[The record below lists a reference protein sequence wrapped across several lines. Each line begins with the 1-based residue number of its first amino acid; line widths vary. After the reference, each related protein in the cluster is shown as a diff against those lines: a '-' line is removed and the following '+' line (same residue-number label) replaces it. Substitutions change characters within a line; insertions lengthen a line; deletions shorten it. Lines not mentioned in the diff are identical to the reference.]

1 MLSRV
6 ADHLYWMSRYLER
19 AEHTAR
25 LIGVHLDLMLD
36 QSPVMAASRRER
48 LAASLATVLPPESLQ
63 DDYHTIQ
70 ALTFSPAN
78 KSSIVACIAAA
89 RENAQNVREQI
100 SSEMWEQIN
109 QLYLSLKQARPE
121 KIWRT
126 EPHRFFRSVKEGAH
140 LFQGLTDSTM
150 NHGEGWHFIQVGRF
164 IERVGAT
171 AALLDVHYGAFNQ
184 SLQDFSLPGGYLEW
198 IGLLRS
204 CTAFE
209 SYCKVYT
216 ADFQAQAIAEFL
228 LLNHEFPHSVY
239 FAVNEIQTA
248 LHGIAEV
255 TETRKVG
262 RVYRLVGRLRASF
275 DFDQIDDIMSA
286 GLHLYLQDIQ
296 SQCRQIH
303 EALYQTFITYPIE
316 AALTAEGR

>member
-19 AEHTAR
+19 AEHAAR

-36 QSPVMAASRRER
+36 QSPTAAASRRER
-48 LAASLATVLPPESLQ
+48 LATSLNTLLPPDSLQ
-63 DDYHTIQ
+63 NDYRMTQ
-70 ALTFSPAN
+70 ALTFSLSN
-78 KSSIVACIAAA
+78 KSSIVACITAA

-109 QLYLSLKQARPE
+109 QLYLSIKQATPE
-121 KIWRT
+121 KIWQA
-126 EPHRFFRSVKEGAH
+126 EPHRFFQAVKQGAH
-140 LFQGLTDSTM
+140 LFQGITDSTM

-164 IERVGAT
+164 MERANSITG
-171 AALLDVHYGAFNQ
+171 LLDVHYGAFSN
-184 SLQDFSLPGGYLEW
+184 SPEGFSAPDGYLEW
-198 IGLLRS
+198 IGLLKS

-209 SYCKVYT
+209 AYCKVYT
-216 ADFQAQAIAEFL
+216 AAFQPRSIAEFL

-239 FAVNEIQTA
+239 FAIDKVQTA
-248 LHGIAEV
+248 LHGVAEI
-255 TETRKVG
+255 TEMRKVG

-275 DFDQIDDIMSA
+275 DFDQIDEIMA
-286 GLHLYLQDIQ
+286 ADLHLYLQDIQ

-303 EALYQTFITYPIE
+303 QALYQAYITYPIE
-316 AALTAEGR
+316 AALAVEER

>member
-25 LIGVHLDLMLD
+25 LIGLHLDLMLD
-36 QSPVMAASRRER
+36 QTPEAAASRRER
-48 LAASLATVLPPESLQ
+48 LAASLSTSLPPASLQ
-63 DDYHTIQ
+63 DDYTMTE
-70 ALTFSPAN
+70 ALTFSLAN

-109 QLYLSLKQARPE
+109 RLYLSIKQNSLD
-121 KIWRT
+121 KIWQAG
-126 EPHRFFRSVKEGAH
+126 PHRFFRTVKDAAH

-150 NHGEGWHFIQVGRF
+150 NQGEGWHFIQMGRF
-164 IERVGAT
+164 IERAASI
-171 AALLDVHYGAFNQ
+171 AALLDVHYGAFRSSPQ
-184 SLQDFSLPGGYLEW
+184 SISAPDGYLEW

-216 ADFQAQAIAEFL
+216 ADFQPKAIAEFL
-228 LLNHEFPHSVY
+228 LLNREFPHSVY
-239 FAVNEIQTA
+239 FAIDKLQNA
-248 LHGIAEV
+248 LHGVAEI
-255 TETRKVG
+255 TEMRKTG

-275 DFDQIDDIMSA
+275 DFDQIDDIMA
-286 GLHLYLQDIQ
+286 ADLHTYLQDIQ
-296 SQCRQIH
+296 AQCGQIH
-303 EALYQTFITYPIE
+303 EAIYQTYIAYPIE
-316 AALTAEGR
+316 AALAVDDR

>member
-25 LIGVHLDLMLD
+25 LIGVNLDLMLD
-36 QSPVMAASRRER
+36 QAPAAAASRRER
-48 LAASLATVLPPESLQ
+48 LAASLGTSLPPASLQ
-63 DDYHTIQ
+63 DDYSMTE
-70 ALTFSPAN
+70 ALTFNLAN

-109 QLYLSLKQARPE
+109 QLYLSIRQTTPE
-121 KIWRT
+121 KLWRA
-126 EPHRFFRSVKEGAH
+126 EPHRFFQAVKAGAH

-171 AALLDVHYGAFNQ
+171 AVLLDVHYGAFTR
-184 SLQDFSLPGGYLEW
+184 SPEGFSAPDGYLEW
-198 IGLLRS
+198 IGLLKS

-209 SYCKVYT
+209 AYCKVYT
-216 ADFQAQAIAEFL
+216 ANFQPRAIAEFL
-228 LLNHEFPHSVY
+228 LLNREFPHSVY
-239 FAVNEIQTA
+239 FAVDMMQNA
-248 LHGIAEV
+248 LHSIAEA
-255 TETRKVG
+255 TEMRKVG

-275 DFDQIDDIMSA
+275 DFDQIDEIMA
-286 GLHLYLQDIQ
+286 ADLHTYLQDIQ
-296 SQCRQIH
+296 NQCRQIH
-303 EALYQTFITYPIE
+303 EALYQAYITYPIE
-316 AALTAEGR
+316 AALAAEGR

>member
-1 MLSRV
+1 
-6 ADHLYWMSRYLER
+6 MSRYLER

-36 QSPVMAASRRER
+36 QTAAAASSRRER
-48 LAASLATVLPPESLQ
+48 LAASLSTPLPEASLE
-63 DDYHTIQ
+63 DDYSMTQ
-70 ALTFSPAN
+70 ALTFNLSN

-109 QLYLSLKQARPE
+109 QLYLSVRQTGLD
-121 KIWRT
+121 KIWRA
-126 EPHRFFRSVKEGAH
+126 EPHRFFRAIKEGAH

-150 NHGEGWHFIQVGRF
+150 NHGEGWHFIQVGRY
-164 IERVGAT
+164 IERAGAV
-171 AALLDVHYGAFNQ
+171 AALLDVHYRAFSQLPRGAETP
-184 SLQDFSLPGGYLEW
+184 DGHLEW

-209 SYCKVYT
+209 AYCKVYT
-216 ADFQAQAIAEFL
+216 ADFQPKSIAEFL
-228 LLNHEFPHSVY
+228 LLNHEFPHSIY
-239 FAVNEIQTA
+239 FAVDMIQTA

-255 TETRKVG
+255 TEMRKVG

-275 DFDQIDDIMSA
+275 DFDQIDEIMA
-286 GLHLYLQDIQ
+286 ADLHTYLQDIQ
-296 SQCRQIH
+296 AQCWQIH
-303 EALYQTFITYPIE
+303 EALYQAYITYPIE
-316 AALTAEGR
+316 AALAVEGR